1 MHPFA
6 SLSYR
11 VPSSCPRVLINL
23 EEVGDIGSRPKDIL
37 LLGDCDTI
45 VRQLCTKLGWLDELE
60 ALWKATES
68 LVEGNGKAT
77 GESVATAMPIGQETK
92 DEKLSREVEAL
103 TKEVDKILKLSED
116 HLNEAS
122 RELAEH
128 STTNKVPTEDTAR
141 DADDGQKETSPDT
154 AKTPEAIN
162 ERPSKSKVET
172 ATNPE
177 PRSIP
182 DKTNL

>member
-128 STTNKVPTEDTAR
+128 STTNKVRTEDTAR